1 MAATWILAGLSGVC
15 LLLFVYPY
23 AIYPQLLRMLRQK
36 PVRKAPVELSASL
49 LFCAHNEIEC
59 IGEKI
64 ENLRRLKR
72 AAPGL
77 EILVYD
83 DSSTD
88 GTFELLAGASDLLTA
103 IRGGGRT
110 GKAAGMKELARRA
123 SGDVLIFTDANIMLS
138 ADLVER
144 LLPYYGDPDV
154 GGVSGT
160 IRATADPLSA
170 TSQIGSAYSAIDDKL
185 QMLESRTGN
194 VMGASGGLFSVRRS
208 LYPDFPDTVQDDFAV
223 SMSVIFQGKRLVK
236 ALDVLAYERTVSRRE
251 EELQRKVRIGA
262 RAWHTHAFLRPGL
275 KRMTALDRWK
285 YASRKMLRWFGGL
298 FLLSGGLL
306 ALAAVATVSPVSAA
320 FLIVAGLILLAI
332 AVQEHAGIFARIGE
346 AILATFATLAGV
358 LRGMRGDT
366 MAVWTPAKSR

>member
-1 MAATWILAGLSGVC
+1 
-15 LLLFVYPY
+15 
-23 AIYPQLLRMLRQK
+23 LRQ
-36 PVRKAPVELSASL
+36 VR
-49 LFCAHNEIEC
+49 
-59 IGEKI
+59 
-64 ENLRRLKR
+64 R
-72 AAPGL
+72 AAPAL

-83 DSSTD
+83 DASTD
-88 GTFELLAGASDLLTA
+88 GTFELLAAAADLLTT
-103 IRGGGRT
+103 IRGAGRT

-123 SGDVLIFTDANIMLS
+123 TGDVLIFTDANILLS

-144 LLPYYGDPDV
+144 LLPYYGDADV

-160 IRATADPLSA
+160 IRATTDPLSA

-236 ALDVLAYERTVSRRE
+236 GQDVLAYERTVSRRG
-251 EELQRKVRIGA
+251 EELRRKIRIGA

-275 KRMTALDRWK
+275 KRMTGRDRWK
-285 YASRKMLRWFGGL
+285 YVSRKVLRWFGGL
-298 FLLSGGLL
+298 FLVSGGLF
-306 ALAAVATVSPVSAA
+306 ALAAVATVSIAA
-320 FLIVAGLILLAI
+320 AALLVGAGLILLAI
-332 AVQEHAGIFARIGE
+332 AVRWHAGVFASFGE
-346 AILATFATLAGV
+346 AVLATFATLVGV
-358 LRGMRGDT
+358 LKGMRGDT